1 MKILITGYSG
11 SGKSTLCR
19 KLQERYELPSLHLD
33 AVQFLPA
40 WKTRAKTVLHA
51 SSRPSSTSILMAI
64 HTRRL

>member
-40 WKTRAKTVLHA
+40 
-51 SSRPSSTSILMAI
+51 
-64 HTRRL
+64 